1 MSINQ
6 ELSFD
11 SKSTNRF
18 NHNQLESRYND
29 LIEQWQDKISYLQ
42 QNIQEM
48 QQQKEDVKNALIEAQ
63 SRMKNKRGQV
73 DDSLNE
79 TKSMDTIIPINLAKL
94 NNSMSQIL
102 DDSITTQE
110 SQSSI
115 QSVKF
120 QPIASF
126 LLEIGL
132 KERYFQNFI
141 DLKIYDNVSL
151 QNSLPSTNYMALIDW
166 DIKEEYQLNQMNVYI
181 SNQLIE
187 MGLIT
192 KKGLLENLKLYQNS
206 IPSIKDWLKS
216 INYQQYYPNFC
227 LAGYDSFEYLVYQEQ
242 SQYKLTLSDF
252 KESFCIDNE
261 SDSKLILAHITIMC
275 DKIKNLN
282 LWNVQTSSK
291 KAKESN
297 FGLVQC
303 ALPLPN
309 NKCVIF

>member
-11 SKSTNRF
+11 SKSMNRF
-18 NHNQLESRYND
+18 NHNQVESRYND
-29 LIEQWQDKISYLQ
+29 LIEQWQEKIQYLQ

-94 NNSMSQIL
+94 NNSTSQIL
-102 DDSITTQE
+102 DDSVTTQE

-126 LLEIGL
+126 LMEIGL

-151 QNSLPSTNYMALIDW
+151 QNSLPSTNQCKYLLNKYGIDRLG
-166 DIKEEYQLNQMNVYI
+166 YQRRILAKLDEQ
-181 SNQLIE
+181 
-187 MGLIT
+187 MGLIS
-192 KKGLLENLKLYQNS
+192 KKGLLENLELYQNS

-216 INYQQYYPNFC
+216 INYQQYYPNFT
-227 LAGYDSFEYLVYQEQ
+227 LAGYDSFEYLIYQEQ

-261 SDSKLILAHITIMC
+261 SDSKLILAHITIIC

-282 LWNVQTSSK
+282 LWNVQASSK

-303 ALPLPN
+303 ALPIPN
-309 NKCVIF
+309 NKCAIF